1 VLGLTGD
8 PTTNRSLPDISDLKA
23 QLGMKLF
30 FTKRLGLD
38 QDTACVSC
46 HHPSLGGADDLS
58 LSIGVDAE
66 NEKLLGPG
74 RLHLAGSPGD
84 DGLGIITPD
93 TVDKLTADPDAGDNL
108 PTAQSLFPV
117 TSPEQMRG
125 FDFLTLVT
133 NNDGRTELETRLAE
147 NPEWVAE
154 FNAVY
159 GDQTQITTA

>member
-46 HHPSLGGADDLS
+46 HHPSLGGADDL
-58 LSIGVDAE
+58 
-66 NEKLLGPG
+66 
-74 RLHLAGSPGD
+74 
-84 DGLGIITPD
+84 
-93 TVDKLTADPDAGDNL
+93 TADPDAGDNL

-125 FDFLTLVT
+125 FDLLTLVT